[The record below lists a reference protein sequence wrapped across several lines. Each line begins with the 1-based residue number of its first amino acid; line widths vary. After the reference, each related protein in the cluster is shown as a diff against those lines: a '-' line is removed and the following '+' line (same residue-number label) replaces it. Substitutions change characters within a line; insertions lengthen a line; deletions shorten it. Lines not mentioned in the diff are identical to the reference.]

1 MDPSSLSHGKSQKVK
16 MLVFDI
22 LREEEEYVL
31 VVGGGVKYNLLFS
44 EIR

>member
-1 MDPSSLSHGKSQKVK
+1 MDPSSFSHGKSRKVK

>member
-1 MDPSSLSHGKSQKVK
+1 
-16 MLVFDI
+16 MLIFDI

-31 VVGGGVKYNLLFS
+31 VVGGGVKYDLLFS